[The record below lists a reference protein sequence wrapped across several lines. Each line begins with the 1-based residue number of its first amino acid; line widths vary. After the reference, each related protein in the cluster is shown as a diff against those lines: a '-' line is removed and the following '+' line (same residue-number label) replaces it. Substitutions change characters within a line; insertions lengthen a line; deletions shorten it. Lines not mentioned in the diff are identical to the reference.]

1 LKRHSINGIKIMN
14 RQFNTRAHSFDAD
27 AINETIRRALA
38 SAGLDTTTGPM
49 HDVTET
55 IRRALS
61 GRTAGT
67 TPGFDRGA
75 VIDVAAR
82 VVPAGDDPEATW
94 DREPSIAD
102 AQQWRSSFEAYEFS
116 NEAGSRAYKVYV
128 PAGKSDAPRAM
139 IVMLHGCTQSA
150 DDFAAG
156 TRMNRLADE
165 HGFIVVYPEQA
176 AHANASKCWS
186 WFKPQD
192 QQRGAG
198 EPSLIAGIVRE
209 VARRN
214 GVDPTRIYVAG
225 LSAGAAMAV
234 VLGETYPELFAG
246 VGSHSGLPYG
256 SAHDMPS
263 ALAAMKGG
271 RSGMPGLKAVAGA
284 AAMPSRNAVQAVP
297 IIVFHG
303 DRDHTVRH
311 SNGALIVQQARDAHG
326 AQGVGAELRV
336 STQSGVTPGGRRF
349 SRTVHADSEGRARIE
364 SWTLHGAGH
373 AWSGGDSSGS
383 YTDGGGPDASAEM
396 VRFFMELG
404 DGNSNR

>member
-1 LKRHSINGIKIMN
+1 MN
-14 RQFNTRAHSFDAD
+14 RHFNARALSLDAD
-27 AINETIRRALA
+27 AINQTIQRALA
-38 SAGLDTTTGPM
+38 SAGLDTTAGPM

-61 GRTAGT
+61 AGRIAET
-67 TPGFDRGA
+67 TPRFDSGA

-82 VVPAGDDPEATW
+82 VVPAGEDTKATW
-94 DREPSIAD
+94 DREPSTTD
-102 AQQWRSSFEAYEFS
+102 AQQGRGSFEAHEFS

-128 PAGKSDAPRAM
+128 SAGKSDTPRAM

-165 HGFIVVYPEQA
+165 HGFMVVYPEQA

-192 QQRGAG
+192 QLRGAG
-198 EPSLIAGIVRE
+198 EPSLIAGIVCE

-214 GVDPTRIYVAG
+214 SADPTRIYVAG

-246 VGSHSGLPYG
+246 VGSHSVLPYG

-271 RSGMPGLKAVAGA
+271 RSGMPGLKAAAGA
-284 AAMPSRNAVQAVP
+284 AATPSRKAVHAVP

-303 DRDHTVRH
+303 DRDHTVRQT
-311 SNGALIVQQARDAHG
+311 NGAHIVQQARDAHG
-326 AQGVGAELRV
+326 AQGEGAELRV

-349 SRTVHADSEGRARIE
+349 SRTVHADSAGRARIE

-373 AWSGGDSSGS
+373 AWSGGHASGS
-383 YTDGGGPDASAEM
+383 YTDGAGPDASAEM
-396 VRFFMELG
+396 VRFFMALPPAG
-404 DGNSNR
+404 SA